1 MKKLSLDQVDLAG
14 KRVFIRV
21 DFNVPLDNGKVTD
34 ATRIERSAPTIKY
47 AMQKGAKVI
56 IASHMG
62 RPKGE
67 VKPGFSL
74 RQVVD
79 VVSRHL
85 DTPVVFAEDC
95 IGEKTQK
102 LVETLGDGEVLLL
115 ENVRFHK
122 QERDNDPGFA
132 KKLAALADV
141 YVNDAFGAAHR
152 AHASTEGITRFVQ
165 PSVCGFLLKKEIDYF
180 NKSMENPQ
188 RPLAAIW
195 GGAKVST
202 KLAALEHLVDK
213 CDIMLVGGGMAFTF
227 LKAMGY
233 EIGDNILETE
243 MLKSAEKI
251 MAKSREK
258 KVKLYFPV
266 DFVVADAIDEN
277 AKTDLATYQELTDGR
292 LAPDIGPATIQLF
305 RLAVKQARTII
316 WNGPMG
322 VFEKPP
328 FAKGT
333 NAMIDTLVKS
343 SALTVIGGGDSVLA
357 VNMVGVGDKMDFM
370 STGGGAFLELME
382 GKELPGLAALTD
394 SD

>member
-1 MKKLSLDQVDLAG
+1 MKKLSLDQVDLGG

-21 DFNVPLDNGKVTD
+21 DFNVPFDNGNVTD
-34 ATRIERSAPTIKY
+34 ATRIERSAPTIRY

-67 VKPGFSL
+67 VKPEFSL

-79 VVSRHL
+79 VVSKHL

-95 IGEKTQK
+95 IGEETQK

-122 QERDNDPGFA
+122 QEMDNDPGFA

-165 PSVCGFLLKKEIDYF
+165 PSVSGFLLKKEIDYF

-188 RPLAAIW
+188 RPLAAIL

-202 KLAALEHLVDK
+202 KLAALEHLMDK

-251 MAKSREK
+251 MAKSRGEN
-258 KVKLYFPV
+258 VKLYFPV

-277 AKTDLATYQELTDGR
+277 AKTDLATYQELTCGQ
-292 LAPDIGPATIQLF
+292 LAPDIGPATTELF
-305 RLAVKQARTII
+305 RLAIKQARTII

-322 VFEKPP
+322 VFEKAP
-328 FAKGT
+328 FANGT
-333 NAMIDTLVKS
+333 NAMIDTLAKS

-357 VNMVGVGDKMDFM
+357 VNMAGVGDKMDFM